1 MKYLLIIVLLTISGC
16 DENNH
21 AAEFSAHNAFRESC
35 SDLNDLQFTIVRSD
49 GAIVYTASCKER
61 KSN

>member
-1 MKYLLIIVLLTISGC
+1 MKYLLIIILVTISGC

-21 AAEFSAHNAFRESC
+21 SAEWGAHNAFRESC
-35 SDLNDLQFTIVRSD
+35 SDINDLQFTIARSD

-61 KSN
+61 KLN

>member
-1 MKYLLIIVLLTISGC
+1 MKCLLIIILLTISGC

-21 AAEFSAHNAFRESC
+21 SAEFIAHNAFRESC
-35 SDLNDLQFTIVRSD
+35 SDLNDLQFTIARSD
-49 GAIVYTASCKER
+49 GVVVYTANCKER